1 MTTSLEISKALKE
14 LGYPQGDGVFYWY
27 YGKDYTKNNVRRIL
41 WNAGDNKF
49 VDHRREKVA
58 CPLPSDAVIAAPTAE
73 EILEKLPPS
82 IIVNGETLHLV
93 IMDDRDW
100 VGEASWD
107 ICYSKDRLF
116 SWDIHVREKGKIGD
130 GAFAGACAKMWILLK
145 KLNLL

>member
-14 LGYPQGDGVFYWY
+14 AGWKNEVEFYWY
-27 YGKDYTKNNVRRIL
+27 GDDLYFRNEMKDFCETCEARTPGMYITERKR
-41 WNAGDNKF
+41 F
-49 VDHRREKVA
+49 T
-58 CPLPSDAVIAAPTAE
+58 AAPTAE